1 MFFSKKIKE
10 NQNWVALKEKNQL
23 DELLELSKT
32 TPVLLFKHSTRCS
45 ISTMALN
52 RLNQGLNWSLKCN
65 FSYLD
70 LLSFRILS
78 NQIANISKVEH
89 QSPQAILIHKN
100 NVLYSESH
108 GAINANEINELIKNI
123 EQ

>member
-1 MFFSKKIKE
+1 MFFSKKIKD

-23 DELLELSKT
+23 DELLESSKT

>member
-1 MFFSKKIKE
+1 MSFSKKIKDH
-10 NQNWVALKEKNQL
+10 QNWVALKEKNQL
-23 DELLELSKT
+23 DELLESSKT

-45 ISTMALN
+45 ISKMALN

>member
-1 MFFSKKIKE
+1 MFFSKKIKD

-23 DELLELSKT
+23 DELLESSKI

-123 EQ
+123 E

>member
-1 MFFSKKIKE
+1 MFFSKKIKD

-23 DELLELSKT
+23 DELLESSKI

-52 RLNQGLNWSLKCN
+52 RLNQVLNWSLKFN
-65 FSYLD
+65 FCYLE

>member
-1 MFFSKKIKE
+1 VFFSKKIKD

-23 DELLELSKT
+23 DELLESSKT

>member
-1 MFFSKKIKE
+1 MFFSKKIKD

-23 DELLELSKT
+23 DELLKSSKT

>member
-1 MFFSKKIKE
+1 VFFSKKIKD

-23 DELLELSKT
+23 DELLESSKI

-65 FSYLD
+65 FCYLD